1 MTGPDQPGE
10 SRAEPTATAA
20 EAATAEETDRA
31 APGPAAGAT
40 PTPEEQRKSLL
51 DAVGGGRGA
60 LETSVPG
67 LLFVTIFSIWRDVQ
81 LSAIVSVAL
90 ALVFLAIRIGRRS
103 TVQYA
108 VGGFVG
114 VVIAGLFAV
123 STGEAKDYF
132 VPSMLKNLG
141 FAALYLV
148 SVLVRWPL
156 LGVIIGPLLKENF
169 AWRGVDARRRA
180 YAQAT
185 LLWSGMF
192 ALRLAVIFPLYQ
204 LDMTFALGV
213 AGVALGWPVF
223 AVVAWLTWLIIRRVP
238 PVRPD
243 AVAS

>member
-1 MTGPDQPGE
+1 MTGASEPGE
-10 SRAEPTATAA
+10 SRADTAATAA
-20 EAATAEETDRA
+20 EVEPTPDTDSAE
-31 APGPAAGAT
+31 PADAT
-40 PTPEEQRKSLL
+40 PSPEQQRKSLL

-81 LSAIVSVAL
+81 LSAIVAVGL
-90 ALVFLAIRIGRRS
+90 AVVFLAIRLIRRS

-108 VGGFVG
+108 VGGFIG

-169 AWRGVDARRRA
+169 AWRSVDARRRA

-185 LLWSGMF
+185 LLWAAMF
-192 ALRLAVIFPLYQ
+192 AVRLAVIFPLYQ

-223 AVVAWLTWLIIRRVP
+223 AVVAWATWLIIRRVP
-238 PVRPD
+238 PVTPD
-243 AVAS
+243 TPAR

>member
-1 MTGPDQPGE
+1 MRGASQPGDPRGDAAATAPVDDQP
-10 SRAEPTATAA
+10 AADEPTAASAAA
-20 EAATAEETDRA
+20 EPSEED
-31 APGPAAGAT
+31 
-40 PTPEEQRKSLL
+40 QRKSLL

-67 LLFVTIFSIWRDVQ
+67 LLFVTVFSIWRDVQ
-81 LSAIVSVAL
+81 VSAVVAVAL
-90 ALVFLAIRIGRRS
+90 AVIFLVVRLARRS

-108 VGGFVG
+108 VGGFIG

-141 FAALYLV
+141 FAVLYLV
-148 SVLVRWPL
+148 SVMVKWPL

-169 AWRGVDARRRA
+169 AWRQVDERRRA
-180 YAQAT
+180 YARAT
-185 LLWSGMF
+185 LLWAAMF
-192 ALRLAVIFPLYQ
+192 AVRLAVIFPLYH

-223 AVVAWLTWLIIRRVP
+223 AVVAWVTWLIIRRVP
-238 PVRPD
+238 TVRPQ
-243 AVAS
+243 

>member
-10 SRAEPTATAA
+10 SRTEPTAT
-20 EAATAEETDRA
+20 TAEDAE
-31 APGPAAGAT
+31 PAEAT

-51 DAVGGGRGA
+51 GAVGGGRGA

-81 LSAIVSVAL
+81 LSAIVAVAL
-90 ALVFLAIRIGRRS
+90 ALVFLAIRVGRRS

-114 VVIAGLFAV
+114 VLIAGLFAV

-169 AWRGVDARRRA
+169 AWRAVDARRRA

-185 LLWSGMF
+185 LLWAAMF
-192 ALRLAVIFPLYQ
+192 AVRLAVIFPLYH

-223 AVVAWLTWLIIRRVP
+223 AVVAWVTWLIIRRVP

-243 AVAS
+243 APPGTR